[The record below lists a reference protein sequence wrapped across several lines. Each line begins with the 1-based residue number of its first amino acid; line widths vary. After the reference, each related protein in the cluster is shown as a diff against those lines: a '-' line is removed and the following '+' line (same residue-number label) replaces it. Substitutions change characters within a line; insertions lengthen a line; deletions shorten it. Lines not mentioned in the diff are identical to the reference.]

1 MFNPDLTNQFIAS
14 AFHYS
19 WPYGPVNL
27 QQTLAASPAQFN
39 DGSDGGTNFST
50 GFGQEGRVGFDWGSN
65 PTTTNSTQYQFV
77 DDLSWLKGTHNLKFG
92 FNFKRYDVTDGY
104 PLVNTYAGYYT
115 FNSVGDLAGGLL
127 PGSSGSNFQQTF
139 DQAKEVAIAGYNYG
153 IYAQDEWKASPRLTI
168 DYGFRVDR
176 DGNISCKTNCF
187 SRLIGGFPPA
197 NVTLDTPYQPDA
209 GHRVCSRLFLA

>member
-1 MFNPDLTNQFIAS
+1 M
-14 AFHYS
+14 
-19 WPYGPVNL
+19 GPVNL

-104 PLVNTYAGYYT
+104 PTVNTYAGYYT
-115 FNSVGDLAGGLL
+115 FNSAGRSGRRRVAGIVRIQLPTDLRPGQGG
-127 PGSSGSNFQQTF
+127 
-139 DQAKEVAIAGYNYG
+139 
-153 IYAQDEWKASPRLTI
+153 RH
-168 DYGFRVDR
+168 
-176 DGNISCKTNCF
+176 
-187 SRLIGGFPPA
+187 SRL
-197 NVTLDTPYQPDA
+197 
-209 GHRVCSRLFLA
+209 